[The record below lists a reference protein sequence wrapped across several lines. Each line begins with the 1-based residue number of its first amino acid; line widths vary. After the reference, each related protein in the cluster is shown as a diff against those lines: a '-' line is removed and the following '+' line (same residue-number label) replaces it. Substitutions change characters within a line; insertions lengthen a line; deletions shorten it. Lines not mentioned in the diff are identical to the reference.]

1 MVQHYHCISV
11 QIHTIKKYTEYPL
24 YGDKIR
30 YFLTI
35 FTSWMCEVKILL
47 ILAFNAALDGELVNN
62 DNLNKFHFGGVCDP
76 LLHA

>member
-1 MVQHYHCISV
+1 
-11 QIHTIKKYTEYPL
+11 
-24 YGDKIR
+24 
-30 YFLTI
+30 
-35 FTSWMCEVKILL
+35 MCEVKILL